1 MSACAWL
8 DESSDPLVCV
18 GRQAMTVKLIQAG
31 DFVTR
36 EFPIKVDEFNIGRDY
51 TCDLRLDH
59 GRISRNHCR
68 ILKRGNRV
76 LVEALYSTAGTAV
89 NHQIL
94 DPSAPPFEVY
104 DGDHLWV
111 GPEHFQFVFAPDP
124 GNAGESNER
133 PAPAGR
139 SRLAEDEELSNP
151 LMKDVPTTQS
161 RVAHKLLE
169 RMSEPPPDEEE
180 EEEPSPAA
188 PAEPLGPIDVT
199 RMEGVAMVR
208 LLPRSL
214 VADSDI
220 RTITDE
226 LDDLIASGQNCITL
240 NLGNVERMSSQ
251 VIGEVLGVYKRCK
264 AKGGM
269 LKICKVTPQVASVFA
284 MTHMERHIEIFPDEN
299 LALKSIW
306 PIQAVPEKP
315 RPAER
320 KAPPIAVAP
329 APPPAST
336 VHRVRLIVDI
346 GRAKGR
352 EIDLRAPRFLIGRDQ
367 QCQLRP
373 NSNAISRLH
382 TAIEQRDGRVFV
394 RDLGSQIGTLLSGRL
409 LHNEEAEAFNGDRLQ
424 IEMLQFTFAIGS
436 QADAP
441 APSPT
446 DGSLSGLF
454 NAHSTDASADTAIM
468 SVAEITAALA
478 NSPPAAP
485 ATADPSRPKRSRH
498 LTYQIVDDVAVVM
511 LRVAELSDESV
522 FSAVRVELEDIL
534 AEPGIDRMIIRF
546 DHVAS
551 LSRGAVVM
559 FLARAQHLVRSNG
572 TMRFCNVAPPV
583 MAFLDKTQLPLL
595 IEIFPTLEEALQT
608 PWESEEQSGT
618 AAQTGT
624 S

>member
-1 MSACAWL
+1 
-8 DESSDPLVCV
+8 
-18 GRQAMTVKLIQAG
+18 MTVKLIQAG

-36 EFPIKVDEFNIGRDY
+36 EFPIKVEEFNIGRDY

-68 ILKRGNRV
+68 ILKRGNRI

-89 NHQIL
+89 NSQVL

-111 GPEHFQFVFAPDP
+111 GPEHFQFVFTPGTDDP
-124 GNAGESNER
+124 AAGER
-133 PAPAGR
+133 PVPAGR
-139 SRLAEDEELSNP
+139 DRPGESEEVTNP
-151 LMKDVPTTQS
+151 LMKDVPATQS

-169 RMSEPPPDEEE
+169 RMSDPPPEEE
-180 EEEPSPAA
+180 EEEEVATPATPQA
-188 PAEPLGPIDVT
+188 PPEPAGPFTV
-199 RMEGVAMVR
+199 REMEGVAMVR
-208 LLPRSL
+208 LLPKAL

-226 LDDLIASGQNCITL
+226 LDDLIDSGQNCITL

-251 VIGEVLGVYKRCK
+251 VIGEVLQVYKRCK

-269 LKICKVTPQVASVFA
+269 LKICRVTPQVASVFA

-299 LALKSIW
+299 LALRSIW
-306 PIQAVPEKP
+306 PIQPTAKS
-315 RPAER
+315 
-320 KAPPIAVAP
+320 KAVADKILSSEHRAGP
-329 APPPAST
+329 ALAQASVAAAAPAQVSPA
-336 VHRVRLIVDI
+336 HRVRLIVEV
-346 GRAKGR
+346 GKSKGR
-352 EIDLRAPRFLIGRDQ
+352 EVDLRVPRFLIGRDQ

-394 RDLGSQIGTLLSGRL
+394 CDLGSQIGTRLNDRVL
-409 LHNEEAEAFNGDRLQ
+409 LHEEAEAFNGDRLQ

-436 QADAP
+436 PADAP

-454 NAHSTDASADTAIM
+454 NAHSTDPNADTAII
-468 SVAEITAALA
+468 SLTEVAAALA
-478 NSPPAAP
+478 QPFSPTSTPNPDAN
-485 ATADPSRPKRSRH
+485 RLRRSRH
-498 LTYQIVDDVAVVM
+498 LTYQLVDEVAVVM
-511 LRVAELSDESV
+511 LRVADLSEESV

-534 AEPGIDRMIIRF
+534 AEPAIDRMVVRF
-546 DHVAS
+546 DHVIA

-572 TMRFCNVAPPV
+572 TMRFCHVSPAV
-583 MAFLDKTQLPLL
+583 MAFLEKTQLPLL

-608 PWESEEQSGT
+608 PWESEEESGAT
-618 AAQTGT
+618 AQTGT

>member
-1 MSACAWL
+1 
-8 DESSDPLVCV
+8 
-18 GRQAMTVKLIQAG
+18 MTVKLIQAG

-89 NHQIL
+89 NHQVL

-111 GPEHFQFVFAPDP
+111 GPEHFQFVFAADP
-124 GNAGESNER
+124 GSGVEPSER
-133 PAPAGR
+133 PAVAGR
-139 SRLAEDEELSNP
+139 PRLAEGEELMNP
-151 LMKDVPTTQS
+151 LMKDVPATQS

-169 RMSEPPPDEEE
+169 RMSEPPPPEEE
-180 EEEPSPAA
+180 EEEEETSLATPAA
-188 PAEPLGPIDVT
+188 PAAPLGPIDVT
-199 RMEGVAMVR
+199 KMEGVAMVR
-208 LLPRSL
+208 LLPKSL

-269 LKICKVTPQVASVFA
+269 LKICRVTPQVASVFA
-284 MTHMERHIEIFPDEN
+284 MTNMQRHIEIFPDEN
-299 LALKSIW
+299 LALRSIW
-306 PIQAVPEKP
+306 PIQAVAEKP
-315 RPAER
+315 RIPER
-320 KAPPIAVAP
+320 KAAPVAVAP
-329 APPPAST
+329 AAPPAPAATS
-336 VHRVRLIVDI
+336 VHRVRLIVEV

-382 TAIEQRDGRVFV
+382 TAIEQRDGKVFV
-394 RDLGSQIGTLLSGRL
+394 RDLGSQIGTVLGGRM
-409 LHNEEAEAFNGDRLQ
+409 LHNEEVEAFNGDKLQ

-436 QADAP
+436 PADAP

-454 NAHSTDASADTAIM
+454 NASRPTPMPTRQSCRSPRSPRGRPVRLRRPRPPST
-468 SVAEITAALA
+468 E
-478 NSPPAAP
+478 
-485 ATADPSRPKRSRH
+485 PSRPKRSRH

-583 MAFLDKTQLPLL
+583 VAFLDKTQLPVLR
-595 IEIFPTLEEALQT
+595 EIFPTLEEALQT
-608 PWESEEQSGT
+608 PWESEEQSG
-618 AAQTGT
+618 AARTGT

>member
-1 MSACAWL
+1 
-8 DESSDPLVCV
+8 
-18 GRQAMTVKLIQAG
+18 MTVKLIQAG

-111 GPEHFQFVFAPDP
+111 GPEHFQFVFAADP
-124 GNAGESNER
+124 GGGGEPIER
-133 PAPAGR
+133 PATAGR
-139 SRLAEDEELSNP
+139 PRLTEGEELTNP
-151 LMKDVPTTQS
+151 LMKDVPSTQS

-169 RMSEPPPDEEE
+169 RMSEPPPPEEE
-180 EEEPSPAA
+180 EEEEETSLVTPEA
-188 PAEPLGPIDVT
+188 PPEPLGPLDVT
-199 RMEGVAMVR
+199 KMEGVAMVR
-208 LLPRSL
+208 LLSKSL

-220 RTITDE
+220 RSITDE

-269 LKICKVTPQVASVFA
+269 LKICRVTPQVASVFA
-284 MTHMERHIEIFPDEN
+284 MTQHGAAHRDLPGREPGTEEH
-299 LALKSIW
+299 LADPGDCGEASCRRT
-306 PIQAVPEKP
+306 QGRSDRGRTS
-315 RPAER
+315 RPPA
-320 KAPPIAVAP
+320 AP
-329 APPPAST
+329 AASSA
-336 VHRVRLIVDI
+336 HRVRLIVDV

-382 TAIEQRDGRVFV
+382 TAIEQREGRVFV
-394 RDLGSQIGTLLSGRL
+394 RDLGSQIGTLLGGRVL
-409 LHNEEAEAFNGDRLQ
+409 QNEEAEAFNGDRLQ

-436 QADAP
+436 PADAP

-468 SVAEITAALA
+468 SLTEITAALA
-478 NSPPAAP
+478 NPPPATSGT
-485 ATADPSRPKRSRH
+485 TADPNRPKRSRH

-511 LRVAELSDESV
+511 LRVTELSDESV

-546 DHVAS
+546 DHVTS

-572 TMRFCNVAPPV
+572 TMRFCNVSPAV

-618 AAQTGT
+618 TAQTGAT
-624 S
+624 

>member
-1 MSACAWL
+1 
-8 DESSDPLVCV
+8 
-18 GRQAMTVKLIQAG
+18 MTVKLIQAG

-111 GPEHFQFVFAPDP
+111 GPEHFQFVFAADP
-124 GNAGESNER
+124 GGGAEPSAR
-133 PAPAGR
+133 PATAGR
-139 SRLAEDEELSNP
+139 PRLAEDEELTNP

-169 RMSEPPPDEEE
+169 RMSEPPPPEEE
-180 EEEPSPAA
+180 KEEETSLATPAA
-188 PAEPLGPIDVT
+188 PPEPLGPLDVT
-199 RMEGVAMVR
+199 EMEGVAMVR
-208 LLPRSL
+208 LLSKSL

-251 VIGEVLGVYKRCK
+251 VIGEILGVYKRCK

-284 MTHMERHIEIFPDEN
+284 MTNMERHIEIFPDQN

-306 PIQAVPEKP
+306 PIQPVMEKA
-315 RPAER
+315 RTADR
-320 KAPPIAVAP
+320 KAAPTGVASAAPPAAP
-329 APPPAST
+329 ASSA
-336 VHRVRLIVDI
+336 HRVRLIVDV

-394 RDLGSQIGTLLSGRL
+394 RDLGSQIGTVLSGRL
-409 LHNEEAEAFNGDRLQ
+409 LRNNEEAEAFNGDRLQ

-436 QADAP
+436 PADAP

-454 NAHSTDASADTAIM
+454 NAHSTDPSADTAIM
-468 SVAEITAALA
+468 SLTEITSALA
-478 NSPPAAP
+478 NSPPATSA
-485 ATADPSRPKRSRH
+485 ATTDPNRPRRSRH

-511 LRVAELSDESV
+511 LRVTELSEESV

-546 DHVAS
+546 DHVTT

-572 TMRFCNVAPPV
+572 TMRFCNVAPAV

-624 S
+624 T